1 MAATHRSQRPPTKK
15 PTKLSWPVTHGIKFS
30 PGKGAS
36 WSADAASVYGVS
48 AVLMVV
54 NMPPTVPPRVFTIVM
69 IAIEMPAAIRAY
81 SMAVAPASS
90 AKNFV
95 MMLLN

>member
-1 MAATHRSQRPPTKK
+1 MG
-15 PTKLSWPVTHGIKFS
+15 LSS
-30 PGKGAS
+30 PLETGRH
-36 WSADAASVYGVS
+36 WSADAAAVYGVS
-48 AVLMVV
+48 AVLILV
-54 NMPPTVPPRVFTIVM
+54 NIPLTVPPKVFTIVM